1 MQYHYSN
8 ELQLCILA
16 LFRWKCWIP
25 AGESLDYFLPLIDKL
40 GLEVERTISTKF
52 QLYASDSP
60 TAAVDQISQVSVLI
74 LRCSCNSSDVT
85 IELRSGEPM
94 LRKNTRCESKAK
106 ALQKALDEIQLSE

>member
-85 IELRSGEPM
+85 KQLRSGEPM